1 MVNADVSSM
10 RVVPEVIFA
19 AVTLVSILSIPPIV
33 VHVTVVQV
41 VKTAALVVARISK
54 MITIIV
60 EIVMRNVVQANNV
73 QVVLAI
79 VSMIQA
85 AHLVSFAA
93 QMLA

>member
-19 AVTLVSILSIPPIV
+19 AVTLVSILSIQPIV
-33 VHVTVVQV
+33 VRVMVVPM
-41 VKTAALVVARISK
+41 VKTAALVVARIFK

-60 EIVMRNVVQANNV
+60 DLVVSNVVLANNV

-79 VSMIQA
+79 VSMTQA